1 MNENIAEF
9 KSLKDYINKTILKN
23 AKKIKGRHTPISEMV
38 NNVPKTLKV
47 KDIYRLQGDLKNF
60 YLFVSKSFNGNPKI
74 LYFLVVSLASQSS
87 DLLVSLAKNFAKRN
101 NLKLIQYSIFPKT
114 LRINLL
120 LIKELIEIEDFSKS
134 IQILKNFRIVFQNRL
149 TTFRDLI
156 ENE

>member
-1 MNENIAEF
+1 LNENIAEF